1 MQTFVVNMVLVFK
14 ARDQDMAFRRSPFL
28 FAKDMQKG
36 KLDEVCPSWKNQNA
50 FIAVMRR
57 LDDDDDDDDSSFCL
71 GMFLFK
77 FALQSV
83 HEFLE
88 VYIGMY
94 GDIIEYSVLAMLP
107 STPSASQ
114 QESHVIGG
122 MGDIQPARLLRGR
135 RRASHWA
142 SLGKAF
148 HVPNEAPNA
157 ER

>member
-1 MQTFVVNMVLVFK
+1 MQAFVVNMVLVFK
-14 ARDQDMAFRRSPFL
+14 AHDQDMVFL
-28 FAKDMQKG
+28 LFFAQDMQKG

-57 LDDDDDDDDSSFCL
+57 LDDDDDDDDDDSSSCV
-71 GMFLFK
+71 GMWLFK
-77 FALQSV
+77 VPLQLV

-88 VYIGMY
+88 VYIGRY
-94 GDIIEYSVLAMLP
+94 GDIIAYAMLAMLP

-148 HVPNEAPNA
+148 HVPNEAPNG